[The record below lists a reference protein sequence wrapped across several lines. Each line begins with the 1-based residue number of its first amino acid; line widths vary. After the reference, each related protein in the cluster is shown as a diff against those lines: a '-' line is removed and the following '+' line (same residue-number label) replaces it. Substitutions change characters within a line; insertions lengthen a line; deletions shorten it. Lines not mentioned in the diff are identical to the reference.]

1 MESVEQTLAGFGI
14 AESRI
19 HVEDFEIFR
28 HEGVT
33 RTIEAFRLERPSAEP
48 PLSSITIVRY
58 ARRDSFVADLESTL
72 GLLDDHAEQMER
84 FAVQYGIEIIVHLYV
99 QQLEAGRAAA
109 IASYAGTRALDR
121 LAFFFDMDALNPQTA
136 PGIRKALAALCED
149 PGVRNNSKVR
159 IGNLPFCLAPQGRF
173 KLLYRDAVEP
183 VKGQSVAQRSLV
195 RDIREKDFGFHE
207 ACTHCRCRRACYTYT
222 EIEDYAGSEA
232 VLCPRQETTVVFA
245 GGSIS
250 PGDVPPD
257 ADMVWAGPA
266 EQGDMLAAVLE
277 GFSTILIVDGYFY
290 SRFPCTTFEVM
301 LALEQG
307 LNVFGSSSIGALRAV
322 ELSRYGMEGAGKVFE
337 YLRRREVKPYHVV
350 AQTYDEDD
358 RPVTTPLVQVTYF
371 IECAVAAGVIST
383 DTGRRCH
390 AVVEAMHFTEL
401 STGNVFRSLENRD
414 DLPDG
419 TVRSL
424 RDYLEENQAAFDIK
438 KQDALR
444 LLSEFR
450 ERIRLRPARY
460 TAALMRDE
468 RHRQCALVRER
479 FQRGNDLALPEGWC
493 AGSKGRPAE
502 PASSR
507 DTRECPV
514 KETCERARR
523 LLDGLDI
530 TLADTSQ
537 YDRASNHVLSAFFV
551 PLYFYNYSPSSATG
565 NGDVFEESL
574 ASAYMELVERLPA
587 AAAVFSGRPI
597 EKLDGRVLDP
607 ESLPQFYNWGVSN
620 EEKQAAIDLHGYVQ
634 VTDIVSEEPVFIPK
648 VAVMFEYSGTD
659 GNASGNS
666 LREAAL
672 YGIYELVERDTCQMH
687 LLDAD
692 LSRNLPGFQ
701 LAADAVSDPRS
712 ARLMAQA
719 EEKGCSMVLFELP
732 NLYGLPCVMCHVYDR
747 TRGIQCHGGIAVRA
761 DFQVAIQ
768 AVLQEAYMQYITYFV
783 GTRDDYRSF
792 APLKRAQLA
801 YDYARET
808 YLKAPG
814 RAAGLAESRSFGNVG
829 EELDYVMHALTGA
842 GVSQILV
849 ANIGPHEDYG
859 LSSLKVII
867 PGLDLW
873 FCPDYQP
880 SPYLRERTGSLK
892 VQLGY
897 V

>member
-58 ARRDSFVADLESTL
+58 VRQDSFVADLESTL
-72 GLLDDHAEQMER
+72 GLLGDHAERMER

-173 KLLYRDAVEP
+173 KFLYRDAIEP

-195 RDIREKDFGFHE
+195 RDIREKDFDFHE
-207 ACTHCRCRRACYTYT
+207 ACKHCRCRKACYTYT

-232 VLCPRQETTVVFA
+232 VLRPRRETTVVFA

-257 ADMVWAGPA
+257 ADVVWAGPA

-277 GFSTILIVDGYFY
+277 GFSTILVIDGYFY

-301 LALEQG
+301 LALEHG

-322 ELSRYGMEGAGKVFE
+322 ELSSYGMEGAGTVFG
-337 YLRRREVKPYHVV
+337 YLNGREVKPYHVV
-350 AQTYDEDD
+350 AQAYDDND
-358 RPVTTPLVQVTYF
+358 RPVTTPLVQITCF
-371 IECAVAAGVIST
+371 LENAVAAAVISAE
-383 DTGRRCH
+383 DGRRCQA
-390 AVVEAMHFTEL
+390 AVDAMHFTEL
-401 STGNVFRSLENRD
+401 SIGNVFRTMEKTEGVS
-414 DLPDG
+414 DG
-419 TVRSL
+419 AVNSL
-424 RDYLEENQAAFDIK
+424 RDCLEKNQAAFDIK
-438 KQDALR
+438 KRDALL
-444 LLSEFR
+444 LLSGFR
-450 ERIRLRPARY
+450 ERMRSRPARY
-460 TAALMRDE
+460 AAALMRDE
-468 RHRQCALVRER
+468 RQRQCALVSDKFGRSDDLSLP
-479 FQRGNDLALPEGWC
+479 GGWNAGANDGTPGEG
-493 AGSKGRPAE
+493 ST
-502 PASSR
+502 R
-507 DTRECPV
+507 DNRECTAG
-514 KETCERARR
+514 ETCDRARK
-523 LLDGLDI
+523 LLEGLNM
-530 TLADTSQ
+530 TLADTSN
-537 YDRASNHVLSAFFV
+537 YDRADNHVLSVFFV

-587 AAAVFSGRPI
+587 AAAVFPGRPVGNV
-597 EKLDGRVLDP
+597 EGRVLDP
-607 ESLPQFYNWGVSN
+607 EILPQFYNWGGSD
-620 EEKQAAIDLHGYVQ
+620 EEKQTAIDSHGYVR
-634 VTDIVSEEPVFIPK
+634 VTDIVSEEPVHIPK
-648 VAVMFEYSGTD
+648 AAVMFEYSGTD

-666 LREAAL
+666 IREAAL

-692 LSRNLPGFQ
+692 LRERLPGFQ
-701 LAADAVSDPRS
+701 LAAGVVTDPRS
-712 ARLMAQA
+712 ERLMEQA

-732 NLYGLPCVMCHVYDR
+732 NLYDLPCVMCHVYDR
-747 TRGIQCHGGIAVRA
+747 NREIQCHGGIAVRA
-761 DFQVAIQ
+761 DFQGAIR

-829 EELDYVMHALTGA
+829 EELDCVMQALTGA

-880 SPYLRERTGSLK
+880 SPYLRERTDELK
-892 VQLGY
+892 GETGL
-897 V
+897 